1 MPVITI
7 ENCLNCKVDHE
18 WIFDGA
24 KLSELRL
31 IKKLT
36 GMSQRAFAEAGDEGD
51 PEALAAL
58 IYILHKRDKINVPF
72 EKIDLDFKHFK
83 MEPTEQEQAE
93 LEALLKQQELDGE
106 DPKDEDEIE
115 SGLTDEAE

>member
-1 MPVITI
+1 MPLITI
-7 ENCLNCKVDHE
+7 ENCENCHVDHE

-24 KLSELRL
+24 KLSELRM

-58 IYILHKRDKINVPF
+58 IYILHLRDKIKVPF

-83 MEPTEQEQAE
+83 MEPTEQEQKE
-93 LEALLKQQELDGE
+93 LDELLKYQELDGE

-115 SGLTDEAE
+115 NGLTAEVV